1 LVTGEPHIRFYAG
14 APLRA
19 RNGAKIGTLCV
30 IGREAMQPTPQQ
42 LAGLRDLADCVEAE
56 VRGMLA
62 QRQHGALL
70 TLTRITALSSED
82 NLMLLRDMLALGCEY
97 LQMERAVIS
106 RIQGRSD

>member
-1 LVTGEPHIRFYAG
+1 
-14 APLRA
+14 
-19 RNGAKIGTLCV
+19 
-30 IGREAMQPTPQQ
+30 MQPTPQQ